1 MAFSNSF
8 WVSSGQIS
16 PSKSALLGR
25 LVDTAISAIFEIDPV
40 GYRALKKAWHFSL
53 KEVAF

>member
-16 PSKSALLGR
+16 PSKSALFGR
-25 LVDTAISAIFEIDPV
+25 LVDTAISAILFEIDPV
-40 GYRALKKAWHFSL
+40 GYSALKKA
-53 KEVAF
+53 

>member
-16 PSKSALLGR
+16 PSNSALLGR
-25 LVDTAISAIFEIDPV
+25 LVDIAISAIFEIDPV
-40 GYRALKKAWHFSL
+40 GYRALKKA
-53 KEVAF
+53 

>member
-40 GYRALKKAWHFSL
+40 GYRALKKA
-53 KEVAF
+53 